1 MEQPVGSLTTE
12 QQNAPYLPFARFTTS
27 TKWIEEGESLK
38 IEWYIL
44 V

>member
-1 MEQPVGSLTTE
+1 MEQPAGNTTTE
-12 QQNAPYLPFARFTTS
+12 QQNANYVPFARFTTS

>member
-1 MEQPVGSLTTE
+1 MEVPNGATVNE
-12 QQNAPYLPFARFTTS
+12 QQMANSVCFARFTTS
-27 TKWIEEGESLK
+27 TKNIEEGESVK